1 MPFSIFGAK
10 EKTTSSRPP
19 SIITPT
25 PQSPPPPPP
34 VQSKAP
40 AVPQRPEI
48 VHHSTLLL
56 LEKNG
61 LSQEPRGYWDGKMIF
76 ETPPSKNEKG
86 RSVFEPESAARQAE
100 NRQRRVI
107 KKREAEREER
117 AQEEGWLEG
126 QAQLVAKALFDLE
139 CVDCDLR
146 EASRWSNILMEVRE
160 HRKANA
166 RSSWFGKEAE
176 DERKYRLAAD
186 AGLRSVRAL
195 EWTREFEPQTVGES
209 SAASIRSSRRIS
221 GASFM
226 SLGTNRDPRL
236 SMLST
241 LTTSTRSTARSSIF
255 SMHQGGS
262 STISSPISSGIPSP
276 VLSIKEEEEWPE
288 HEEEE
293 SPVSHQAHALP
304 TAVLSR

>member
-1 MPFSIFGAK
+1 M
-10 EKTTSSRPP
+10 
-19 SIITPT
+19 
-25 PQSPPPPPP
+25 
-34 VQSKAP
+34 
-40 AVPQRPEI
+40 PQRPEI